1 MHLRWLQ
8 CHSSATYLKV
18 FELLAPCAPIPSAG
32 TLPRPWSSLTASWAR
47 WWCPTPTGRRGRHGS
62 TWSETLRATSTR
74 RGALTLVVRWGAKDA
89 GADGAAAWHTAAGW
103 LAVVCRAV
111 VHSMCNAHFP
121 NSCLHATSPCCR
133 LEHVGESLR
142 AAQQAASKE
151 VTAAAMSLLE
161 APPAD
166 LWPRLGKVHACE
178 LAWEAG

>member
-1 MHLRWLQ
+1 MCTHPFCRYTAEALEQFDSQLGEVVVPDTDWETGPAREHLERDIAG
-8 CHSSATYLKV
+8 HIHA
-18 FELLAPCAPIPSAG
+18 ARCAG
-32 TLPRPWSSLTASWAR
+32 W
-47 WWCPTPTGRRGRHGS
+47 
-62 TWSETLRATSTR
+62 
-74 RGALTLVVRWGAKDA
+74 LTLVVRWGAKDA